1 MDANHISLEQAQFIV
16 HAVYQSF
23 LGRPPEAAGMLYWC
37 EQIMQTGDA
46 GSVLNAISQSG
57 EFKQKQAALAL
68 RTQQKTAF
76 REALASQLQAA
87 PLLIVDV
94 GAQELADEEHI
105 YAPLTTLPH
114 HIIGFEP
121 LQEKIDESLA
131 KHPERPVTLLPTFI
145 GDGQPHTFHIN
156 NFDATSSLL
165 PLNHNLNQ
173 YLVDLSHLKTVH
185 SEAVSTSTLDIAL
198 RDTARVDFLKLDI
211 QGFELPALQHA
222 SSVLA
227 RTNVV
232 HCEVSF
238 AEIYAGQAL
247 FSEVESLLRAQG
259 FELIDFSSQCHYPY
273 HTASNNPS
281 RDRLG
286 WGDAVFFKRSEKLS
300 ARDLLAQS
308 AIALLIYDKPSLA
321 EFLTKKAD
329 ALAETAL
336 VNIFAACT

>member
-1 MDANHISLEQAQFIV
+1 MDENKISLSQAQFIV
-16 HAVYQSF
+16 HAVYESF
-23 LGRPPEAAGMLYWC
+23 LGRSPDAAGMLYWS

-46 GSVLNAISQSG
+46 GLVLNAISQSG
-57 EFKQKQAALAL
+57 EYKQRQASLARCNQQKAALRDAL
-68 RTQQKTAF
+68 M
-76 REALASQLQAA
+76 SQLHAA
-87 PLLIVDV
+87 PLQIVDV
-94 GAQELADEEHI
+94 GAQELADEEHV

-145 GDGQPHTFHIN
+145 GDGQSHTFHIN

-165 PLNHNLNQ
+165 PLNQNLNQ

-185 SEAVSTSTLDIAL
+185 SAVVSTSTLDIAL
-198 RDTARVDFLKLDI
+198 HDIARFDFLKLDI

-259 FELIDFSSQCHYPY
+259 FDFIDFSSKCHYPY
-273 HTASNNPS
+273 HTASKNLS

-286 WGDAVFFKRSEKLS
+286 WGDAVFFKRSEHLS

-308 AIALLIYDKPSLA
+308 AIALLVYNKPSLA
-321 EFLTKKAD
+321 EFLVQKAD
-329 ALAETAL
+329 ALANSTVAS
-336 VNIFAACT
+336 IFAQ